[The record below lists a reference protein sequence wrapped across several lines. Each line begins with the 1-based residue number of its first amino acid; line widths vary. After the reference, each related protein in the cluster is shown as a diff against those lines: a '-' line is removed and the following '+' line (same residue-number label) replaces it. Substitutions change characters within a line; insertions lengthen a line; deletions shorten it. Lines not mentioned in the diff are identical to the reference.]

1 MEDILIR
8 VLQVVASLSL
18 LIVTHEM
25 GHMFFAK
32 LFGTRVERFYMFF
45 DPWFSLFKYYPNGPA
60 DGSKCKE
67 GGWSFFK
74 HTEVSTEE
82 VEDGENANGEK
93 ITHKETKPS
102 GLTLFTYCAKKSDTP
117 KRGFVGDTILGI
129 GWLPL
134 GGYVSISGM
143 IDESM
148 NTEQMK
154 EPVKDW
160 EFRAKPAWQRLLIML
175 GGVLVNFLSALL
187 IFWMIVWTWGESY
200 LPLSEAKFGLEFH
213 PALQEVGFQDG
224 DIIKSIDG
232 KAVNSYGDLAEA
244 VLYSDSTRFDIIR
257 NERDT
262 FVIIP
267 SEFYRTILEKEVT
280 QMFSVRIPARVDSV
294 LDAYGMGAKAGG
306 MLAGDSIIS
315 VAGEPTPSIK
325 VFLSQLAEHKDSTVQ
340 FVVGRGSE
348 IDTLQVHIDGLG
360 KIGIY
365 FTQAS
370 RWMTLSTRDYSF
382 FEACPAGISKGVDL
396 LVSYVKQMKLIFTK
410 EGAKKLGGFGTI
422 GQMFPTSWNWQ
433 TFWFNTAFLAIIL
446 AVMNVLPIP
455 ALDGGHVLFLLFEII
470 TRRKPSDKFLTYA
483 QMTGMILLLALLV
496 YANANDIIRAFLN

>member
-32 LFGTRVERFYMFF
+32 LFGTRVERFYLFF
-45 DPWFSLFKYYPNGPA
+45 DPWFSLFRYYPNGPA
-60 DGSKCKE
+60 EGSQCKE
-67 GGWSFFK
+67 GGWSILK
-74 HTEVSTEE
+74 TTELSKEE
-82 VEDGENANGEK
+82 VEDGEDADGK
-93 ITHKETKPS
+93 KKYRTETQAS
-102 GLTLFTYCAKKSDTP
+102 GLTLFTYCAKKSDKP
-117 KRGFVGDTILGI
+117 KKGFVGDTILGI

-154 EPVKDW
+154 QPVKDW

-175 GGVLVNFLSALL
+175 GGVMVNFISAL
-187 IFWMIVWTWGESY
+187 IIYWMILWTWGESY
-200 LPLSEAKFGLEFH
+200 LPLSQAKYGLMFH

-224 DIIKSIDG
+224 DKIVGIDG
-232 KAVNSYGDLAEA
+232 NPVDTYSDLADA
-244 VLYSDSTRFDIIR
+244 VLYADSTRFDVV
-257 NERDT
+257 RDGKDT
-262 FVIIP
+262 VVIIP
-267 SEFYRTILEKEVT
+267 SEFYRTILEREVT
-280 QMFSVRIPARVDSV
+280 QMFAVRIPARIDSV
-294 LDAYGMGAKAGG
+294 LGGMGAKEAG
-306 MLAGDSIIS
+306 MLSGDSIIS
-315 VAGEPTPSIK
+315 IAGEPTTSTASL
-325 VFLSQLAEHKDSTVQ
+325 FAQLEAHKDSTVEV
-340 FVVGRGSE
+340 VVGRGSE
-348 IDTLQVHIDGLG
+348 IDTLHVAIDGLG
-360 KIGIY
+360 KIGVY
-365 FTQAS
+365 LTPAS
-370 RWMTLSTRDYSF
+370 RWMTLSTREYSL
-382 FEACPAGISKGVDL
+382 FEAFPAGISKGIDILGV
-396 LVSYVKQMKLIFTK
+396 YVKQLKLIFTK

-422 GQMFPTSWNWQ
+422 GQMFPTSWDWQ